1 MAKIVIATILDNIN
15 TGTFLQA
22 LALGVCVRKLGH
34 NPVLVNYSR
43 PHLRFVY
50 LVKNIFRNQS
60 NSFFRKGLS
69 IINISLEQILRMRL
83 KHIVRKVIPMCSL
96 NTLSKIDDRNT
107 IYMTG
112 SDQVWNNEY
121 NRGID
126 PVFYLD
132 FAPQHAKKIAYAA
145 SIGQNSLSDIEK
157 ESMRSALKCYA
168 CLTVR
173 EDLAKAQLT
182 ELGYDSTQVLDPT
195 LLLSK
200 EEWLSVFKKSSF
212 IKVEPFLLV
221 YSVEWNNDDLIM
233 KLAKDIASLRGLKI
247 YVYSTSWNVK
257 SVKCDKRFV
266 FGTPDLFISL
276 FSKADYVIVSSF
288 HGTAFSINFN
298 KQFLAVLP
306 DKYSSRSVSILNKF
320 NLSRRM
326 YNGET
331 AIIDIDYTPVNAIL
345 STERNKSMSILA
357 KMVN

>member
-50 LVKNIFRNQS
+50 LVKNVFRNQS
-60 NSFFRKGLS
+60 KSFFRKGLS

-212 IKVEPFLLV
+212 IKVEPFF
-221 YSVEWNNDDLIM
+221 I
-233 KLAKDIASLRGLKI
+233 G
-247 YVYSTSWNVK
+247 
-257 SVKCDKRFV
+257 V
-266 FGTPDLFISL
+266 FG
-276 FSKADYVIVSSF
+276 
-288 HGTAFSINFN
+288 
-298 KQFLAVLP
+298 
-306 DKYSSRSVSILNKF
+306 
-320 NLSRRM
+320 RM
-326 YNGET
+326 EQ
-331 AIIDIDYTPVNAIL
+331 
-345 STERNKSMSILA
+345 
-357 KMVN
+357 